1 MDCCVMISF
10 ATGKGSV
17 RLIDCGENFRAGTL
31 AFFPQGKSFLHR
43 IFLALQPATLNRV
56 TDERLL
62 VWRKFH
68 FHCVRVRESHSRSN
82 SAANA
87 LVPPASSS

>member
-1 MDCCVMISF
+1 LLHFRRKVAHGLLRDDPPF

-17 RLIDCGENFRAGTL
+17 RLIDCGENFRAGSL

-43 IFLALQPATLNRV
+43 IFLALQPTTLNRV

-62 VWRKFH
+62 VWRSFT
-68 FHCVRVRESHSRSN
+68 SI
-82 SAANA
+82 A
-87 LVPPASSS
+87 LG